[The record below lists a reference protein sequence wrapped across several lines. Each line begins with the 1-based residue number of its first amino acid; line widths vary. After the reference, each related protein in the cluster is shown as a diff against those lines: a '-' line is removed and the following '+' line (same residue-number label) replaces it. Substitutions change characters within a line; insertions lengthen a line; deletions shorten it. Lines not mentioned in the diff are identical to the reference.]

1 MKIKKRCSWVN
12 ATEEIY
18 IKYHDKEWC
27 KPVHNDVKLFENL
40 ILETFQA
47 GLSWITILKKREH
60 FRKAFDKFNIEKIIK
75 YDEVKIEE
83 LLNNKNIIRHR
94 GKIESAINN
103 AKIFKQIQN
112 EYGSFDNYI
121 WSFTDGKTLKDTNE
135 NFKTKSPLSDKISK
149 DLKDRGMKFVGSTTI
164 YSYLESIGILDNHE
178 HECYKY

>member
-1 MKIKKRCSWVN
+1 M
-12 ATEEIY
+12 T
-18 IKYHDKEWC
+18 
-27 KPVHNDVKLFENL
+27 
-40 ILETFQA
+40 
-47 GLSWITILKKREH
+47 
-60 FRKAFDKFNIEKIIK
+60 
-75 YDEVKIEE
+75 
-83 LLNNKNIIRHR
+83 
-94 GKIESAINN
+94 
-103 AKIFKQIQN
+103 KQIQN

>member
-47 GLSWITILKKREH
+47 GLSCITILKKREH